1 MHRNR
6 RFFQLIVTTATQRV
20 LELFQPEKTATPH
33 LHALPHLRYG
43 CHIRASHF
51 PGPGGPAGVTLS
63 SADDEERSVIAGWI
77 ADLEVRNA

>member
-6 RFFQLIVTTATQRV
+6 RFFSTYRDHGNAEGFGIIPAG
-20 LELFQPEKTATPH
+20 KTATPH

-43 CHIRASHF
+43 RHIRASHF

-63 SADDEERSVIAGWI
+63 SADDEECSVIAGWI